1 MEDFKKM
8 FIEDARKILAD
19 FRRDFKSIK
28 QGESVADA
36 LKNIQRYAHSLKGL
50 SGMMELDA
58 IQLLS
63 GELEGRLKKII
74 DGLVEINQDTLRE
87 IEEGFNKIEA
97 MLKNE

>member
-8 FIEDARKILAD
+8 FIEDARRILAD
-19 FRRDFKSIK
+19 FHRDFSAIK

-36 LKNIQRYAHSLKGL
+36 LKNIHRHAHSLRGL

-58 IQLLS
+58 IHSLS
-63 GELEGRLKKII
+63 AELEGRLGKII
-74 DGLVEINQDTLRE
+74 DGATQISQDALME

>member
-19 FRRDFKSIK
+19 FRRDFSAIK
-28 QGESVADA
+28 QGENVVDA
-36 LKNIQRYAHSLKGL
+36 LKNIQRYAHSLRGL

-58 IQLLS
+58 IQSLS
-63 GELEGRLKKII
+63 AELEGRLGKII
-74 DGLVEINQDTLRE
+74 NGLTQINQDVLKE

>member
-1 MEDFKKM
+1 M
-8 FIEDARKILAD
+8 FIEDSRRILAD
-19 FRRDFKSIK
+19 FRRDFRAIK
-28 QGESVADA
+28 QGENAADM
-36 LKNIQRYAHSLKGL
+36 LKNIQRYAHSLRGL

-63 GELEGRLKKII
+63 AELEGRLGKII
-74 DGLVEINQDTLRE
+74 DGATQISQDALKE

>member
-19 FRRDFKSIK
+19 FRRDFSIIK
-28 QGESVADA
+28 QGENTAAA
-36 LKNIQRYAHSLKGL
+36 LKNIHRYAHSLRGL
-50 SGMMELDA
+50 SGMMELGA
-58 IQLLS
+58 IQSLS
-63 GELEGRLKKII
+63 AELEGRIGKII
-74 DGLVEINQDTLRE
+74 DGATQVSQDALME